1 MVKPSYLAHTLS
13 GLLIAWAVY
22 LLIVNKD
29 SSELSGTNLLKI
41 VLLLSIAISL
51 HGMMHMW
58 AEIYYRYNPLEN
70 LKFYY

>member
-1 MVKPSYLAHTLS
+1 MVKPSYLAHALS
-13 GLLIAWAVY
+13 GLLISWAVY
-22 LLIVNKD
+22 LLIVNKN

-41 VLLLSIAISL
+41 VLLLSIAVSL